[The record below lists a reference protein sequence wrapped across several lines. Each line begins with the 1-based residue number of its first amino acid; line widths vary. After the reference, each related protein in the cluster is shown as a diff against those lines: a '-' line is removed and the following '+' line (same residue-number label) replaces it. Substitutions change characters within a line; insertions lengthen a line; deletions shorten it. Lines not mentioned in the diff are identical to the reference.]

1 MITKSAIIILLTSVV
16 IFVTPVIAVESTGS
30 SRPAREK
37 IDTRKVKIETRAAT
51 REAKITASMD
61 ERKTKMATKEAALK
75 AKLQTFRDKKKAET
89 AERVSINLDKIN
101 QNHTAAMLK
110 HLDKMSALLDKLETR
125 VTSATSDIKDPAA
138 AKAGIADAKAIIA
151 TTSAAVKVQA
161 EKDYTIQVTTEA
173 KVKTDAQT
181 KREELRSDLTALRKQ
196 VIDAKQAVSNAIKA
210 AKSAQGVK
218 EENSG
223 QQ

>member
-1 MITKSAIIILLTSVV
+1 MVTKSAIAILLTSVIV
-16 IFVTPVIAVESTGS
+16 IVTPVIAVESTGS
-30 SRPAREK
+30 GRPLREK
-37 IDTRKVKIETRAAT
+37 IDTRTQKIETRAAT

-61 ERKTKMATKEAALK
+61 ERKTKMATREAALK
-75 AKLQTFRDKKKAET
+75 AKLQTFKDKKKAET
-89 AERVSINLDKIN
+89 AERVNTNLDKIN

-125 VTSATSDIKDPAA
+125 VTSAKSDIKDPAA
-138 AKAGIADAKAIIA
+138 AKAAIAEAKAIIA

-161 EKDYTIQVTTEA
+161 EKDYTIQITTET
-173 KVKTDAQT
+173 KVKTDAQA
-181 KREELRSDLTALRKQ
+181 KREQLHQDLTALRKQ
-196 VIDAKQAVSNAIKA
+196 VIDAKQSVSNAIKA